1 MWSPIS
7 RQQYSRTVTR
17 YQTDLTDAE
26 WRVIAPHLPMPC
38 AKGRPRVWPLREILN
53 TIFYVMRG
61 GITGR
66 LLPSV
71 FPPWNTHVP
80 LREDQPRLGHGR
92 SGTRRPRGQPLCC
105 DGRGLLI
112 EPHPASVQD
121 RDGGGPL
128 LQASRRFYPFI
139 TVGRQHVRIARDNS
153 SDNPHPSRARESR
166 RR

>member
-66 LLPSV
+66 LLPSD

-92 SGTRRPRGQPLCC
+92 SGTRRPRGQPLCS

-112 EPHPASVQD
+112 EP
-121 RDGGGPL
+121 
-128 LQASRRFYPFI
+128 RFYPFI

-153 SDNPHPSRARESR
+153 SDSHFAGSDDRGGIHR
-166 RR
+166 RLIWTLAVQ